1 MTIKLYDLPLSANS
15 RKVRAVL
22 LELGIEA
29 EIEAVN
35 VREGKHKSPEFLKLN
50 PNGKLPTIV
59 DDGFALWESNA
70 ILTYLAAKSGKL
82 LPSDPKGRASVAQW
96 LFWQSSHFG
105 PAVGKVSFERILKP
119 MFGAGAPDEAV
130 VATGIRDFDTCSNVL
145 DQSLSDGREYLA
157 RELSIADFSIATW
170 AEFGMQAGLSF
181 DKYPKVKAWYDR
193 VAARDSFKQSAAK
206 R

>member
-1 MTIKLYDLPLSANS
+1 MTIKLYDLPLSPNS

-29 EIEAVN
+29 EIEVVN
-35 VREGKHKSPEFLKLN
+35 VREGKNKSPEFLKLN

-70 ILTYLAAKSGKL
+70 ILTYLAAKTGKL
-82 LPSDPKGRASVAQW
+82 LPADPKGRAYVAQW

-105 PAVGKVSFERILKP
+105 PAVGKVGFERILKP
-119 MFGAGAPDEAV
+119 LFGVGTPDEAV
-130 VATGIRDFDTCSNVL
+130 IAAGTRDFETLCGVMTT
-145 DQSLSDGREYLA
+145 SLEGREYLA
-157 RELSIADFSIATW
+157 GELSIADFSVASW
-170 AEFGMQAGLSF
+170 AEFGLQAGLSF
-181 DKYPKVKAWYDR
+181 DKFPQVKAWFER
-193 VAARDSFKQSAAK
+193 VSARDSFKQSAAK